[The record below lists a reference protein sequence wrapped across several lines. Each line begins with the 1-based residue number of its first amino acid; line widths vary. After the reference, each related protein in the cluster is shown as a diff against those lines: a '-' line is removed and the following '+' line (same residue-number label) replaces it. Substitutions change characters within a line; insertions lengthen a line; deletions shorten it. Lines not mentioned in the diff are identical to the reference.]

1 MLAKEASLCSAQLL
15 QRLLTDQ
22 HAEDK
27 WSLSIISAWDIYF
40 NPATQDP
47 GNTAEKEEGR
57 MSEMDGWWEQGS
69 WDAVFW
75 DWYGHCTHKF
85 TAAVVV
91 HTRWS
96 QQDRSSILT
105 GNSNGT
111 QWVIEGKI
119 KGEDL
124 KLRIFRGIWGGVGR
138 GIRSK
143 QECCILICMYEIV
156 KEQIKISW
164 KCNLLN
170 FVPRLCTLTFVF
182 HIQTRRCQIC
192 TVCNVHMQIL
202 ACAQYILGWGVL
214 SMQLGFT
221 IFTWQLLYI
230 QAHLH
235 LGFSP
240 ANKCLLTSTVLLA
253 CPLPSASLPPLN
265 SKDKAGL
272 LQHSRSHHFPMFV
285 FSQAL
290 MESIFYNF
298 LPSQLY

>member
-27 WSLSIISAWDIYF
+27 WSLSIISAWDICF

-124 KLRIFRGIWGGVGR
+124 KLRIFRGIWGGEWEGEFGVNR
-138 GIRSK
+138 NVAYSYVCMKLSK
-143 QECCILICMYEIV
+143 
-156 KEQIKISW
+156 
-164 KCNLLN
+164 
-170 FVPRLCTLTFVF
+170 
-182 HIQTRRCQIC
+182 
-192 TVCNVHMQIL
+192 
-202 ACAQYILGWGVL
+202 
-214 SMQLGFT
+214 
-221 IFTWQLLYI
+221 
-230 QAHLH
+230 
-235 LGFSP
+235 
-240 ANKCLLTSTVLLA
+240 NK
-253 CPLPSASLPPLN
+253 
-265 SKDKAGL
+265 
-272 LQHSRSHHFPMFV
+272 
-285 FSQAL
+285 
-290 MESIFYNF
+290 
-298 LPSQLY
+298 